1 MYTQNRELM
10 TEPYAALWDQC
21 LSIIKKNVNEKSF
34 NTWFKPIKAIKHE
47 NNVLTIQVPNK
58 FFYDWIEEHFLGILK
73 KSIYQVLGP
82 NGQLEYK
89 IVVEKPKALK
99 AQHPFDSN
107 TIKNPFVIPGLKKSR
122 IQSNLIPKYTF
133 DTYIE
138 GDCNKIGKSAG
149 DAISKKPGGTAF
161 NPLVIYGGV
170 GLGKTHLA
178 HAIGNSIKERDPD
191 HNVLYLTTESFT
203 TQIVNAL
210 RNNSINDLLN
220 YYSLID
226 TLIIDDIQFISGRE
240 KTQNIFF
247 NIFNNL
253 QQTDK
258 QIILTSDRAPKDLN
272 GVTDRLINRF
282 KWGLM
287 ADLKAPEFETRLAI
301 LDKKLGADAD
311 KIPTKVKEYICFNI
325 KNNIRELEGVLISLM
340 AQVNLNDRIP
350 DINLAKEII
359 QKFVTQET
367 KGITVENI
375 AKLVADHFQVP
386 LDTLSSKTRKRK
398 VVIARQLSMYL
409 AKNYTE
415 NSLQNIGNN
424 FGGKDHSTVIYSIN
438 TVKDLMDTDTLF
450 KETVAELEKKVEMS
464 LLH

>member
-1 MYTQNRELM
+1 M
-10 TEPYAALWDQC
+10 TEPYASLWDQC

-34 NTWFKPIKAIKHE
+34 NTWFNPIKPIKYE

-89 IVVEKPKALK
+89 IVVEKPKTIK
-99 AQHPFDSN
+99 APQPFDSN

-122 IQSNLIPKYTF
+122 IQSNLNPKYTF

-220 YYSLID
+220 YYMLID

-258 QIILTSDRAPKDLN
+258 QIILTSDRAPKDLD

-287 ADLKAPEFETRLAI
+287 ADLKSPEFETRLAI
-301 LDKKLGADAD
+301 LEKKLGADAD
-311 KIPTKVKEYICFNI
+311 KIPAKVKEYICFNI
-325 KNNIRELEGVLISLM
+325 KTNIRELEGVLISLM
-340 AQVNLNDRIP
+340 AQINLNDRTP

-359 QKFVTQET
+359 QKYVTQET

-375 AKLVADHFQVP
+375 AKLVAEHFQVP

>member
-1 MYTQNRELM
+1 M
-10 TEPYAALWDQC
+10 
-21 LSIIKKNVNEKSF
+21 
-34 NTWFKPIKAIKHE
+34 
-47 NNVLTIQVPNK
+47 
-58 FFYDWIEEHFLGILK
+58 
-73 KSIYQVLGP
+73 
-82 NGQLEYK
+82 
-89 IVVEKPKALK
+89 
-99 AQHPFDSN
+99 
-107 TIKNPFVIPGLKKSR
+107 
-122 IQSNLIPKYTF
+122 
-133 DTYIE
+133 
-138 GDCNKIGKSAG
+138 
-149 DAISKKPGGTAF
+149 
-161 NPLVIYGGV
+161 
-170 GLGKTHLA
+170 
-178 HAIGNSIKERDPD
+178 
-191 HNVLYLTTESFT
+191 
-203 TQIVNAL
+203 
-210 RNNSINDLLN
+210 
-220 YYSLID
+220 LID

-258 QIILTSDRAPKDLN
+258 QIILTSDRAPKDLD

-287 ADLKAPEFETRLAI
+287 ADLKSPEFETRLAI
-301 LDKKLGADAD
+301 LEKKLGADAD
-311 KIPTKVKEYICFNI
+311 KIPAKVKEYICFNI
-325 KNNIRELEGVLISLM
+325 KTNIRELEGVLISLM
-340 AQVNLNDRIP
+340 AQINLNDRTP

-359 QKFVTQET
+359 QKYVTQET

-375 AKLVADHFQVP
+375 AKLVAEHFQVP